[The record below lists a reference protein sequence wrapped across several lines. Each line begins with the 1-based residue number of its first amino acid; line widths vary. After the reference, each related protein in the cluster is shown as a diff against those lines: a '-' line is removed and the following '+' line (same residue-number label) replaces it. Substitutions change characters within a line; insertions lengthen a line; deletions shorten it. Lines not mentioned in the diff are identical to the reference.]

1 MLKDSVCSLKGIGKK
16 KADLLADIGIYYL
29 HDILDYFPNSYEDR
43 RYVTKISELE
53 EGRKSLIKARI
64 LKVIKNNFTRGKR
77 VVRFI
82 VVDESK
88 TELDCV
94 FFNQPYLAN
103 VYKTN
108 QQFYFYGLVSSN
120 GNSLQIVHP
129 EIIKVEDFKRSIV
142 PYYLLPKGISQ
153 KEFQKYVLSVMDML
167 GKTKDNADSLY
178 GDFIP
183 ITIAEK
189 NGLCSS
195 DFMYQNI
202 HFPKDKNFLKA
213 AKYRKIYED
222 LFVMQLGLDDFDNE
236 KKNSPVIDIDT
247 SEFIDDLDFELTAA
261 QKKVVDEI
269 SSDLAS
275 GVQMNRLVQGDV
287 GCGKT
292 AVAQVAMY
300 QSVKGGYQTVFM
312 APTELLAKQHYNNM
326 SLVFERYGFKTV
338 LLVSSMKAKEKR
350 EVLEAIKSGDADVIV
365 GTHALIQERVEFN
378 NLGLAIIDEQHRF
391 GVKQREALSNK
402 GCIPHILLM
411 TATPIPRTLTV
422 LLYAGLDISVIDELP
437 SGRKKIDTVL
447 VKNKTDRKRLL
458 DNLIEEIESGGQ
470 VYIVV
475 PLINQ
480 SDDLEGVNAT
490 DNIYNELCV
499 LYKKVK
505 IGAEQRSV
513 EISVLHG
520 GMPKLEKDI
529 VMSRFVKGEV
539 DILISTVVIEVGVDV
554 PNASIMVIEN
564 AERFG
569 LAQLH
574 QLRGR
579 VGRRTKQ
586 SYCYLVSQK
595 NGDIARKRLDIMKTS
610 TDGFYISEQDLLLRG
625 PGEVFGTRQHGL
637 PDMQIMMA
645 IKYKD
650 ILDIVKNDIEY
661 LKKDDSMYLNLKN
674 NTKLGDKIS
683 KMFNEKTE
691 ITL

>member
-16 KADLLADIGIYYL
+16 KADLLANIGIYNLY
-29 HDILDYFPNSYEDR
+29 DILDYFPGGYEDR
-43 RYVTKISELE
+43 RYISKISELE
-53 EGRKSLIKARI
+53 EGEKSLVKARI
-64 LKVIKNNFTRGKR
+64 VRIIKNNFARGKK
-77 VVRFI
+77 VVRFA
-82 VVDESK
+82 VADENGGK
-88 TELDCV
+88 LDCV
-94 FFNQPYLAN
+94 FFNQPYIAN
-103 VYKTN
+103 MYRTN
-108 QQFYFYGLVSSN
+108 QQFYFYGLVSCN
-120 GNSLQIVHP
+120 GNNLQMVHP
-129 EIIKVEDFKRSIV
+129 EIIKIEDFVRSIV

-167 GKTKDNADSLY
+167 CMANGEIV
-178 GDFIP
+178 GDYIP
-183 ITIAEK
+183 TTIAEK
-189 NGLCSS
+189 NGICSLE
-195 DFMYQNI
+195 FMYQNI
-202 HFPKDKNFLKA
+202 HFPRDKNFLKA
-213 AKYRKIYED
+213 AKYRKVYED
-222 LFVMQLGLDDFDNE
+222 LFVMQLGLEEFDNE
-236 KKNSPVIDIDT
+236 KKASPVIDTDSI
-247 SEFIDDLDFELTAA
+247 EFISALEFELTDA
-261 QKKVVDEI
+261 QKKVVCEI

-292 AVAQVAMY
+292 VVAQVGMY
-300 QSVKGGYQTVFM
+300 QSVKAGYQTVFM

-326 SLVFERYGFKTV
+326 SLAFEKYGFKTV

-350 EVLEAIKSGDADVIV
+350 ETLDEINIGEADVIV
-365 GTHALIQERVEFN
+365 GTHALIQERVKFN
-378 NLGLAIIDEQHRF
+378 NLGLVIIDEQHRF
-391 GVKQREALSNK
+391 GVKQREALSSK
-402 GCIPHILLM
+402 GNVPHILLM

-437 SGRKKIDTVL
+437 KGRKKIETIL
-447 VKNKTDRKRLL
+447 VKNKTDRKQLYNNLL
-458 DNLIEEIESGGQ
+458 TEIESGGQ
-470 VYIVV
+470 IYLVV

-480 SDDLEGVNAT
+480 SDELDGVNAT
-490 DNIYNELCV
+490 DNIYDELCA
-499 LYKKVK
+499 LYKNIKVGTTK
-505 IGAEQRSV
+505 RNV
-513 EISVLHG
+513 EIEVLHG
-520 GMPKLEKDI
+520 AMPKIEKDV
-529 VMSRFVKGEV
+529 VMNQFVKGEI

-554 PNASIMVIEN
+554 PNASTMVIEN

-579 VGRRTKQ
+579 VGRGSKQ

-595 NGDIARKRLDIMKTS
+595 NGEIARKRLDIMKAS

-650 ILDIVKNDIEY
+650 ILDIVKKDIEY

-674 NTKLGDKIS
+674 NTKLSDKMS